1 MGIQPRWK
9 EPEYTKREINQA
21 GEIIRNPDSTDE
33 EIKKARMIIDNWRAS
48 HAYPLHVFYMNL
60 RSKAGNRHDI
70 IVAERLKRLDSIIDK
85 LSREHTMELYRMQD
99 LGGCRMVLPSLREV
113 YTYSE
118 MLKNSKIRHIPKNP
132 KDYINKP
139 KLSGYRSLHHIY
151 KFRTES
157 AEKSIFNEYPMLI
170 EIQFRTHLQHVWAT
184 AVESFSVFSNQSL
197 KSGKG
202 DVDVRRFFALV
213 SSLFALNEGTPT
225 VPGTPENQ
233 MALIE
238 EIKQLNNTH
247 HILDR
252 LRAIRTIIDHETDQ
266 IQDKK
271 GYYILQ
277 LDYRTHKLRRK
288 YFRPGE
294 AEQANSVYE
303 QLEAGKD
310 TDQDIVLVRAAS
322 FSIVKVAYPNYF
334 MDIGEFVELIT
345 EYLQ

>member
-184 AVESFSVFSNQSL
+184 AVESFGVFSNQSL

-202 DVDVRRFFALV
+202 DEDVRRFFALV
-213 SSLFALNEGTPT
+213 SSLFALSEGTPT

-233 MALIE
+233 IALIE

-266 IQDKK
+266 IPDKK

-277 LDYRTHKLRRK
+277 LDYRTHRLRRI
-288 YFRPGE
+288 YFKPGE

-322 FSIVKVAYPNYF
+322 FSIVKAAYPNYF

-345 EYLQ
+345 EYFQ